1 MNMFPL
7 PNYMVVIA
15 SIGHAI
21 LFSLAVSGG
30 ARIVS
35 WFLGAPIS
43 NDTANT
49 IFGITALITMPPA
62 GYFKIAR
69 FVMPAPKEQPSA

>member
-1 MNMFPL
+1 MFPM

-35 WFLGAPIS
+35 WLLGTPIS
-43 NDTANT
+43 NEMANS
-49 IFGITALITMPPA
+49 IFGFTALLTMPPA

-69 FVMPAPKEQPSA
+69 FVMPAPNEQASA